1 MNATRDHLVDDY
13 LDRLDAALGG
23 LPRERRREIVEEI
36 AEHITAARKEL
47 APGDEA
53 ALRTL
58 LDRLGDPEQI
68 AADASEDAPV
78 RLQRGWLETLAI
90 VLLLVGGFA
99 AGVGWLAGVV
109 LLWLSNVWTTRDKLI
124 GTLVVPGGLVLPLL
138 LMGVA
143 INDGGTACTTVLN
156 TSTTPVTTAT
166 SHCTSTGGSSHILWF
181 AVLVALVVAPILS
194 AVYLARRSRRFEL
207 A

>member
-1 MNATRDHLVDDY
+1 MSATRDRLVDDY
-13 LDRLDAALGG
+13 LGRLDAALGG

-36 AEHITAARKEL
+36 AEHITAAREEL

-90 VLLLVGGFA
+90 VLLLVGGFV

-109 LLWLSNVWTTRDKLI
+109 LLWLSSVWTTRDKLI

-138 LMGVA
+138 LLTGVA
-143 INDGGTACTTVLN
+143 VNDGGSSCTTFVT
-156 TSTTPVTTAT
+156 TSTAPVTTAT
-166 SHCTSTGGSSHILWF
+166 SHCTGGSIHILWL